1 MNATRY
7 IATITNDATCLPP
20 GGNITLEISEA
31 DLHFGWEGTDQ
42 YGNDIE
48 SVEPTASSRVVL
60 TVDTGIAPADEEET
74 IRKMSDWD
82 DFLPAG
88 WTRNGEW
95 EVQTSAYTVEVTP
108 DDPQTVPSPELPA
121 SRVKA
126 ILGEL
131 NAHAQA
137 CAEHD
142 DDCGCNPFGDVI
154 YGIPELSG
162 PLTEARFRDD
172 EYAFVLVDGTEVEQ
186 RSNEWTAARYHHTPE
201 SIESGDYGHRIA
213 PWQMDASGTL
223 LEHCGDT
230 WRTTRVP
237 SAVTLYET
245 NSGLLVAAKDGQ
257 AWSLGVPHG
266 DYLNGDFAAD
276 AEAWADGDWEPS
288 DSDGQTPTSVDDL
301 TPVAEWGDQGV
312 RLLVEA
318 DKLGAAARIYLY
330 GRR

>member
-1 MNATRY
+1 MNGTRY
-7 IATITNDATCLPP
+7 VATLTNDATCLPP

-108 DDPQTVPSPELPA
+108 GDPQTVPSPELPA

-131 NAHAQA
+131 NTHTAA
-137 CAEHD
+137 CTQHGH
-142 DDCGCNPFGDVI
+142 GCNPFDDDV
-154 YGIPELSG
+154 YSLAEFSG

-172 EYAFVLVDGTEVEQ
+172 EYAFVLADGTEVTQ
-186 RSNEWTAARYHHTPE
+186 NGQDWTACRYHHTPQ
-201 SIESGDYGHRIA
+201 SIETRDPGDRILS
-213 PWQMDASGTL
+213 WQMDPAGRLRERHGS
-223 LEHCGDT
+223 T
-230 WRTTRVP
+230 WQTITVP